1 MILEDSFPLF
11 IKPVTDFEHRDR
23 HIYLNTLTTI
33 PIIKDR
39 NSLCTIESLIPLKY
53 QQNHKCYSGPIA
65 YNDLALITCPKSKI
79 IIRADVLTKCYG
91 REGTYLC
98 PEEVLHSNH
107 DSSWLGLPWTPG
119 SRLNFPRNH
128 VPTTCDSFDPLLHL
142 GGRFYLSTI
151 HQKIQLKK
159 STLSMTP
166 LTVYSLPCNESS
178 PSLKTGFG
186 QCPTTLTMSIPIFAR
201 RVVKYIPW
209 IVPANQTTLN
219 LHYNSLKIG
228 PRLRFN
234 KSTIK
239 ALDETFA
246 RLEGPL
252 NRKFKTIRDEIS
264 SIKETSATSTAC
276 NRLCSLSHHRPKYSC
291 VDHHRL
297 LYTTFAPQQAIC
309 YS

>member
-1 MILEDSFPLF
+1 
-11 IKPVTDFEHRDR
+11 
-23 HIYLNTLTTI
+23 
-33 PIIKDR
+33 
-39 NSLCTIESLIPLKY
+39 
-53 QQNHKCYSGPIA
+53 
-65 YNDLALITCPKSKI
+65 
-79 IIRADVLTKCYG
+79 
-91 REGTYLC
+91 
-98 PEEVLHSNH
+98 
-107 DSSWLGLPWTPG
+107 
-119 SRLNFPRNH
+119 
-128 VPTTCDSFDPLLHL
+128 
-142 GGRFYLSTI
+142 
-151 HQKIQLKK
+151 
-159 STLSMTP
+159 MTP

-309 YS
+309 YSWHSQIHTRSRKHRIKSMLYKMPNTIGFKRRLTTNQDQD